1 VLRYQP
7 ILFDANYH
15 GLNAVA
21 STEIRARC
29 GVQAAVLRYQPILF
43 DANYHGLNAVASTEI
58 LATLRRSGR
67 SASLPANSV

>member
-1 VLRYQP
+1 MLRYQP

-29 GVQAAVLRYQPILF
+29 GVQAAVLTYQPILSLADHQF
-43 DANYHGLNAVASTEI
+43 VQSPNSTSGFGKYVRASAPCVQKFE
-58 LATLRRSGR
+58 
-67 SASLPANSV
+67 